1 MIDWED
7 ILMIGG
13 FSLSY
18 YLGSKEG
25 EKRIIKS
32 MEEQN
37 KQQEIQNLKDEI
49 ERLKKHLK
57 VQGGTYEEP
66 IIYPT
71 SIEREHPGLGFSG
84 YETIS
89 S

>member
-1 MIDWED
+1 MIDWDD

-18 YLGSKEG
+18 FLGTKEG
-25 EKRIIKS
+25 ERRTIE
-32 MEEQN
+32 MMQEQT

-49 ERLKKHLK
+49 ERLKRHLK
-57 VQGGTYEEP
+57 VQGGTYEET